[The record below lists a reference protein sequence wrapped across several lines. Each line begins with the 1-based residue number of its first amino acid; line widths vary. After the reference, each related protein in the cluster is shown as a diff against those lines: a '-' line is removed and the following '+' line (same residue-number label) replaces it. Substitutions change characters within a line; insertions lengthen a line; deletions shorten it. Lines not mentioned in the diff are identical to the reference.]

1 MSEPTDAS
9 PLNRVAQIT
18 AFTTV
23 GVLGT
28 TQDIT
33 HALLG
38 DIGEME
44 GTDPELV
51 AEETLCLV
59 ATATARAAQVG
70 LKAEPEHAT
79 VAHDT
84 LLELPYTYRDYLI
97 GSAMVAERDKSLA
110 EMSDAIYQRLQRK
123 MQFYTTHL
131 PEGQFPGPHALKDKM
146 ALWMGRV
153 SPPKLPESPQERL
166 EKLELVDL
174 LLTHLKL
181 VLAFGRRGDA
191 SS

>member
-1 MSEPTDAS
+1 MSESTGTS
-9 PLNRVAQIT
+9 PLSRAAQIA

-23 GVLGT
+23 GTLNT

-38 DIGEME
+38 DIGDMD
-44 GTDPELV
+44 GTNPELV

-70 LKAEPEHAT
+70 LKDEPSQAT
-79 VAHDT
+79 VARDT
-84 LLELPYTYRDYLI
+84 LLNLPYTYRDYLI
-97 GSAMVAERDKSLA
+97 GSAMVAEQDASLA
-110 EMSDAIYQRLQRK
+110 DMSDAIYERLQRK

-131 PEGQFPGPHALKDKM
+131 PEGQFPGPRALDDKM

-153 SPPKLPESPQERL
+153 SPPKLSESPQERL
-166 EKLELVDL
+166 EELDL
-174 LLTHLKL
+174 VTVLSTHTKL
-181 VLAFGRRGDA
+181 VLAFGRRGEE
-191 SS
+191 

>member
-1 MSEPTDAS
+1 MSESTDVA
-9 PLNRVAQIT
+9 LHNRAAQT
-18 AFTTV
+18 AAFTTV
-23 GVLGT
+23 GALST

-38 DIGEME
+38 DIGDME

-59 ATATARAAQVG
+59 ATATARAVQVG
-70 LKAEPEHAT
+70 LKAEPEHAS

-84 LLELPYTYRDYLI
+84 LLDLPYTYRDYLI
-97 GSAMVAERDKSLA
+97 GSAMVAEQDKELA
-110 EMSDAIYQRLQRK
+110 EVSEAIYERLQRK

-131 PEGQFPGPHALKDKM
+131 PADQFPGPHALKDKM
-146 ALWMGRV
+146 ALWMGRA

-166 EKLELVDL
+166 DKLGLVDV
-174 LLTHLKL
+174 LLTHVKL
-181 VLAFGRRGDA
+181 VLAFGRRGE
-191 SS
+191 

>member
-1 MSEPTDAS
+1 MSESTDAS
-9 PLNRVAQIT
+9 SRSRVAQIT

-38 DIGEME
+38 TIGEME

-59 ATATARAAQVG
+59 ATATARAVSVG
-70 LKAEPEHAT
+70 LKEEPQHAS
-79 VAHDT
+79 VAHDA
-84 LLELPYTYRDYLI
+84 LLDLPYTYRDYLI
-97 GSAMVAERDKSLA
+97 GSAMVAEKDKSLA
-110 EMSDAIYQRLQRK
+110 EMSEAIYQRLQRK

-166 EKLELVDL
+166 EKLELVDI

-181 VLAFGRRGDA
+181 VLAFGRRGDGA
-191 SS
+191 P

>member
-1 MSEPTDAS
+1 MSESTDAA
-9 PLNRVAQIT
+9 LHNRAAQIA

-23 GVLGT
+23 GALST

-38 DIGEME
+38 DIGDME

-59 ATATARAAQVG
+59 ATATARAVQVG
-70 LKAEPEHAT
+70 LKAEPEHAS

-84 LLELPYTYRDYLI
+84 LLNLPYTYRDYLI
-97 GSAMVAERDKSLA
+97 GSAMVAEQDKELA
-110 EMSDAIYQRLQRK
+110 EMSEAIYERLQRK

-131 PEGQFPGPHALKDKM
+131 PADQFPGPHALKDKM
-146 ALWMGRV
+146 ALWMGRA

-166 EKLELVDL
+166 DKLGLVDV
-174 LLTHLKL
+174 LLTHVKL
-181 VLAFGRRGDA
+181 VLAFGRRGE
-191 SS
+191 

>member
-1 MSEPTDAS
+1 MSESTGAPS
-9 PLNRVAQIT
+9 PDRAAQIA

-23 GVLGT
+23 GVLST
-28 TQDIT
+28 TQDLT

-38 DIGEME
+38 DIGDME

-70 LKAEPEHAT
+70 LQAEPAHAT

-84 LLELPYTYRDYLI
+84 LLNLPYTYRDYLI
-97 GSAMVAERDKSLA
+97 GSAMVAEQDASLA
-110 EMSDAIYQRLQRK
+110 EMSDAIYERLQRK

-131 PEGQFPGPHALKDKM
+131 PADQFPGPRALADKM

-166 EKLELVDL
+166 DKLGLVDV
-174 LLTHLKL
+174 LTTHTKL
-181 VLAFGRRGDA
+181 VLAFGRRGE
-191 SS
+191 